1 MNRRNYFFWAGCG
14 CRATD
19 ACSLTAACYFNFAT
33 ATAIAAARLIPLP
46 CAQLSKRSST
56 AGSIVTV
63 ITIFFPVRLI
73 DFLPSGA

>member
-1 MNRRNYFFWAGCG
+1 MMRN
-14 CRATD
+14 ATHY
-19 ACSLTAACYFNFAT
+19 YFNFAT

-46 CAQLSKRSST
+46 LAQSSSRSRT

-63 ITIFFPVRLI
+63 IAHFLPARLI